1 MANTM
6 KQHMMDVLVYVFEN
20 YMTEHYNLKESGHRQ
35 VIINGLQKIGFSP
48 GLIEEALAWLHQVS
62 ESPGTVLEPT
72 TTSSRHFSQTERRMV
87 GDEGIDFIE
96 YLIAQG
102 ILNHRSVELL
112 IDGLLYLKADN
123 IEVDD
128 LQWLA
133 LIILYSQPDQE
144 QAFVDLER
152 MLFETAETREH

>member
-1 MANTM
+1 M

-20 YMTEHYNLKESGHRQ
+20 YMTEHYNLKETGHRQ
-35 VIINGLQKIGFSP
+35 QIISGLQKIGFSP
-48 GLIEEALAWLHQVS
+48 GLIEDAIVWLQQVS
-62 ESPGTVLEPT
+62 QKPDNLIQQSQNAV
-72 TTSSRHFSQTERRMV
+72 RHFSHKEQQILGV
-87 GDEGIDFIE
+87 DGIDFIE
-96 YLIAQG
+96 YLMAQG
-102 ILNHRSVELL
+102 ILSNQSRELL

-133 LIILYSQPDQE
+133 LIILFSQPDQE

-152 MLFETAETREH
+152 LLFDSAEICEH

>member
-1 MANTM
+1 M

-20 YMTEHYNLKESGHRQ
+20 YMTEQYNLKESGHRQ
-35 VIINGLQKIGFSP
+35 LIINGLQKIGFSP
-48 GLIEEALAWLHQVS
+48 GLIEDALTWLQQVS
-62 ESPGTVLEPT
+62 QSPGTLLKQDAA
-72 TTSSRHFSQTERRMV
+72 SCRHFSETERRMV
-87 GDEGIDFIE
+87 GDEGIDFIQ
-96 YLIAQG
+96 YLMAQG
-102 ILNHRSVELL
+102 ILDHHSLELL

-152 MLFETAETREH
+152 MLFEAAETREH

>member
-1 MANTM
+1 M

-20 YMTEHYNLKESGHRQ
+20 YMTEHYNVKESDHRQ

-48 GLIEEALAWLHQVS
+48 GLIEEALLWLQQMSRAPNNLIV
-62 ESPGTVLEPT
+62 PT
-72 TTSSRHFSQTERRMV
+72 SHSSRHFSQKEQQIL
-87 GDEGIDFIE
+87 GHDGIAFIE
-96 YLIAQG
+96 YLMAQG
-102 ILNHRSVELL
+102 ILNHHSRELL

-133 LIILYSQPDQE
+133 LIILFSQPDQE

-152 MLFETAETREH
+152 LLFDAAEIREH

>member
-1 MANTM
+1 M

-20 YMTEHYNLKESGHRQ
+20 YMTEQYNLKKSGHRQ
-35 VIINGLQKIGFSP
+35 LIINGLQQIGFHP
-48 GLIEEALAWLHQVS
+48 GLIEEALLWLQQVS
-62 ESPGTVLEPT
+62 R
-72 TTSSRHFSQTERRMV
+72 TSDDLIQQSASGLRYYSQKEQQIL
-87 GDEGIDFIE
+87 GYEGIEFID
-96 YLIAQG
+96 YLMAQH
-102 ILNHRSVELL
+102 ILDNHSRELL

-133 LIILYSQPDQE
+133 LIILFSQPDQE

-152 MLFETAETREH
+152 LLFDPTEIREH